1 MSNIKAQTKVHHKRT
16 GISFKDSTPVELYIL
31 FKLMLAFSL
40 LLWLMWLL
48 PDSDDDVRFQFHFV
62 AASFGFMALSAI
74 LIPKFGQT
82 KWFLWSQMLLDA
94 IYVSALMGATD
105 AIQSPY
111 FVLYCVNIIAAARL
125 LNPNGVLGVALL
137 DSVTY
142 MILAG
147 VFIWQSQIFTSD
159 PLFIYNSVLSRIF
172 GLFLLGILSYS
183 LAIRQ
188 QQTQKS
194 LDEQVQQVEIMTKR
208 HEDLLDRI
216 PLALLAVKN
225 NSVEPINVFANDV
238 FGHLDIPKER
248 LNISGERWDLLWH
261 REESQVLLEGR
272 ELQLVGGERLILFED
287 VTRLREIE
295 EKANREDRL
304 AALGRLAASLAH
316 EIRNPLAS
324 VSGSVQLLAEK
335 DKSPLHDII
344 LREVKRLNAL
354 VENFLAS
361 SRPPELQRVYMD
373 PNGIIDEVLV
383 AMKNDD
389 RCAEVHFSYKNE
401 ISDRSLY
408 LDPHQFRQILWNI
421 LLNAVQ
427 AIGGKGK
434 IVLDVSLDPIAAMWT
449 LKISDNGVGIPKEH
463 LSHIFDPFYTTR
475 TGGTGLGLANVEK
488 IVLAHG
494 GRISVISEI
503 EIGSCFIISF
513 PIGRR

>member
-1 MSNIKAQTKVHHKRT
+1 
-16 GISFKDSTPVELYIL
+16 
-31 FKLMLAFSL
+31 MLAFAL

-48 PDSDDDVRFQFHFV
+48 PESDKDVRFQFHFV

-74 LIPKFGQT
+74 LIPRYGKT
-82 KWFLWSQMLLDA
+82 TLFLWSQMFLDA

-105 AIQSPY
+105 AIHSPY

-125 LNPNGVLGVALL
+125 LTPNGVLGVALL
-137 DSVTY
+137 DSITY
-142 MILAG
+142 LVLA
-147 VFIWQSQIFTSD
+147 VFFIWQIPMLDSD
-159 PLFIYNSVLSRIF
+159 PLFIYNAVLSRIF

-188 QQTQKS
+188 QQTQRS

-216 PLALLAVKN
+216 PLALLSIKN
-225 NSVEPINVFANDV
+225 DSVEPINVFANDV
-238 FGHLDIPKER
+238 FGSEEIAKER
-248 LNISGERWDLLWH
+248 LNISGERWDLLWNCDDA
-261 REESQVLLEGR
+261 QILLEGR

-316 EIRNPLAS
+316 EIRNPLAA

-335 DKSPLHDII
+335 DSSPLHDII

-354 VENFLAS
+354 VESFLAS
-361 SRPPELQRVYMD
+361 SRPPELHRVYMI
-373 PNGIIDEVLV
+373 PNEVIDEVLI

-389 RCAEVHFSYKNE
+389 RCAEIHFSYKNLVK
-401 ISDRSLY
+401 DTSLY

-427 AIGGKGK
+427 ATGGKGK
-434 IVLDVSLDPIAAMWT
+434 IVLDVSLDNSTFMWF
-449 LKISDNGVGIPKEH
+449 LKVSDNGIGIPKEH
-463 LSHIFDPFYTTR
+463 LSRIFDPFYTTR

-494 GRISVISEI
+494 GRISVISELD
-503 EIGSCFIISF
+503 IGTCFIISF
-513 PIGRR
+513 PTGRR